1 MTLRQINAEDVGW
14 ISSMSELFKSYQES
28 VDGDDLDNSLGAQ
41 DTVPGGYG
49 VTRRQLAGDTGT
61 SPR

>member
-1 MTLRQINAEDVGW
+1 MD
-14 ISSMSELFKSYQES
+14 ISSMSEIFKSYQES
-28 VDGDDLDNSLGAQ
+28 VDGYDLDNSLGAQ